1 MSINLLKYLNGNNN
15 GYFKRYIDRLK
26 NDPLIAW
33 YPSAGNDFHPLL
45 YLSPAYSKYNPSKEN
60 VEESFPDIFLFTDY
74 YPWENFSSST
84 TIYQDKRTNITVNN
98 IEELLSLNLPL
109 DSKIVLFRDSPKFF
123 GYSPEY
129 SSANGKVIYLE
140 VKENQVY

>member
-1 MSINLLKYLNGNNN
+1 MSINLLKYLNGNKN

-45 YLSPAYSKYNPSKEN
+45 YLSPAYSRYNPPKEN

-74 YPWENFSSST
+74 YPWENFSFST

-98 IEELLSLNLPL
+98 IEELPLLKNLPL
-109 DSKIVLFRDSPKFF
+109 D
-123 GYSPEY
+123 
-129 SSANGKVIYLE
+129 
-140 VKENQVY
+140 